1 MTVEVMSDH
10 VIIWL
15 TAPSLIILVN
25 EVSIGIL
32 EEKAD
37 WLGKPPT
44 FPVSEYHTVRH
55 ILNEYT

>member
-37 WLGKPPT
+37 WLGKLIT
-44 FPVSEYHTVRH
+44 GNYSR
-55 ILNEYT
+55 